1 MEISTFVDIGIVVIL
16 LISIAVSFYRG
27 LIREVLT
34 IFGVLGGVLAAI
46 MFGPLLR
53 PYTHQWFGVIEG
65 KEPEK
70 LFDLIPA
77 NIAADATA
85 YFIVFVAVFLALQL
99 ASYFLSSSA
108 HAIGLGPI
116 DRTLG
121 VLFGIVRGVFLLGLI
136 YLPFHLILSDD
147 NKKDWFEH
155 SKTIPYIEKVT
166 LWMLSYLPTDHPEE
180 DKERQKDARQK
191 LLELDLLGDKRI
203 KPPEKMSEKTGEKI
217 GEENGSDPK
226 DSSPDQQGKEDQ
238 GSPTSSPEKGAKSP
252 EAADGYQNNERKGLD
267 RLIKDM
273 KDISVEPQA
282 GEEADGREGINSAP
296 KNPYQD
302 QKQNLEE
309 PLEPP
314 LEPYGN
320 NPKPYNN

>member
-1 MEISTFVDIGIVVIL
+1 MEISNFVDIGIVVIL
-16 LISIAVSFYRG
+16 LISVAVSFYRG

-34 IFGVLGGVLAAI
+34 IFGVLGGVLAAV
-46 MFGPLLR
+46 MFGAQLK

-65 KEPEK
+65 KEPGK

-77 NIAADATA
+77 NIAADAAA
-85 YFIVFVAVFLALQL
+85 YLMVFVLVFLTLQL

-136 YLPFHLILSDD
+136 YLPFHLILTDD
-147 NKKDWFEH
+147 NKKDWFDH

-166 LWMLSYLPTDHPEE
+166 VWILSYIPTDHPAE
-180 DKERQKDARQK
+180 DQQHQKDARQK

-203 KPPEKMSEKTGEKI
+203 QPSEESTTHDGEKNDA
-217 GEENGSDPK
+217 GTSPSPARDATK
-226 DSSPDQQGKEDQ
+226 SPD
-238 GSPTSSPEKGAKSP
+238 
-252 EAADGYQNNERKGLD
+252 ADNGYQKNERRGLD
-267 RLIKDM
+267 KLITDM

-282 GEEADGREGINSAP
+282 GQREDVDKNSEGP
-296 KNPYQD
+296 TSPSHGLDPRMNS
-302 QKQNLEE
+302 QKI
-309 PLEPP
+309 
-314 LEPYGN
+314 
-320 NPKPYNN
+320 YNN

>member
-1 MEISTFVDIGIVVIL
+1 MEISTFVDLGIVIVL
-16 LISIAVSFYRG
+16 LISVAVSFYRG

-46 MFGPLLR
+46 MFGPQLR

-85 YFIVFVAVFLALQL
+85 YLMIFVAVFLALQL

-121 VLFGIVRGVFLLGLI
+121 VLFGVVRGVFLLGLI

-147 NKKDWFEH
+147 NKKDWFAH

-166 LWMLSYLPTDHPEE
+166 LWMLSYLPTDHP
-180 DKERQKDARQK
+180 DKDEGHQQDARQK

-203 KPPEKMSEKTGEKI
+203 KPDEEKTAPDAPQDSPADKQESGE
-217 GEENGSDPK
+217 NPA
-226 DSSPDQQGKEDQ
+226 SPA
-238 GSPTSSPEKGAKSP
+238 SPATPQDGAKSP
-252 EAADGYQNNERKGLD
+252 AADDGYKNNERKGLD
-267 RLIKDM
+267 KLIKDM

-282 GEEADGREGINSAP
+282 GEEAGEDENSQSQT
-296 KNPYQD
+296 NPYHGLAPDLAPGLTPDLAPQPD
-302 QKQNLEE
+302 SR
-309 PLEPP
+309 
-314 LEPYGN
+314 
-320 NPKPYNN
+320 KPYNN